1 MVRLITFLLIVI
13 PSILYAAVYEIVEP
27 DFVETAKAFA
37 QTEEFKELAIKEQ
50 NRQIDM
56 IKASKG
62 ELLLQALND
71 SEYDVEYYYTLPQD
85 MPKVD
90 RNGNIVGILYPK
102 GYTFAPLKFMK
113 MAPPPLIIYNPC
125 DKEELEL
132 VNDICKIY
140 DKNYQRYIL
149 LTSGCSLEEMSK
161 LELGTNN
168 RFLLDKDSV
177 KKFNLRYT
185 VSVKADTFINIQ
197 TAAFETI
204 DNMLPIKIGAIEI
217 DNIDNTQGGLADM
230 GGLGGGGGSD
240 TDGTFLCMCQVP
252 PPVFER
258 LGVTMSFWNN
268 VGMIDTSSIP
278 YCFPQLGQYLD
289 LGGTVGGSLEALT
302 GKAGIGGANQFGKRS
317 SGGKQKGDQF
327 ISAHTHFAS
336 FTNLMKIVSDAIF
349 SMCFSAD
356 MATNISPQMSEVF
369 FWWQNDE
376 WGVLKNPEALL
387 VANPIATAACMAESL
402 SVSILGTSLD
412 PLFWCMGSWGSLYPI
427 TMNVGSGTPLTS
439 YAMLAARNLSER
451 FQLAMLMDTTGYQ
464 MLNGYC
470 QPYPTYFIPK
480 ILV

>member
-37 QTEEFKELAIKEQ
+37 QTEEFKELALKEQ
-50 NRQIDM
+50 NKQIDM

-185 VSVKADTFINIQ
+185 VSVVTAD
-197 TAAFETI
+197 
-204 DNMLPIKIGAIEI
+204 LIKG
-217 DNIDNTQGGLADM
+217 
-230 GGLGGGGGSD
+230 
-240 TDGTFLCMCQVP
+240 
-252 PPVFER
+252 VF
-258 LGVTMSFWNN
+258 N
-268 VGMIDTSSIP
+268 VKVFNKHKN
-278 YCFPQLGQYLD
+278 YR
-289 LGGTVGGSLEALT
+289 
-302 GKAGIGGANQFGKRS
+302 ANK
-317 SGGKQKGDQF
+317 
-327 ISAHTHFAS
+327 
-336 FTNLMKIVSDAIF
+336 
-349 SMCFSAD
+349 
-356 MATNISPQMSEVF
+356 
-369 FWWQNDE
+369 
-376 WGVLKNPEALL
+376 
-387 VANPIATAACMAESL
+387 
-402 SVSILGTSLD
+402 
-412 PLFWCMGSWGSLYPI
+412 
-427 TMNVGSGTPLTS
+427 
-439 YAMLAARNLSER
+439 
-451 FQLAMLMDTTGYQ
+451 
-464 MLNGYC
+464 
-470 QPYPTYFIPK
+470 
-480 ILV
+480 

>member
-185 VSVKADTFINIQ
+185 VSVVTAD
-197 TAAFETI
+197 
-204 DNMLPIKIGAIEI
+204 LIKG
-217 DNIDNTQGGLADM
+217 
-230 GGLGGGGGSD
+230 
-240 TDGTFLCMCQVP
+240 
-252 PPVFER
+252 VF
-258 LGVTMSFWNN
+258 N
-268 VGMIDTSSIP
+268 VKVFSKHKNYS
-278 YCFPQLGQYLD
+278 
-289 LGGTVGGSLEALT
+289 
-302 GKAGIGGANQFGKRS
+302 
-317 SGGKQKGDQF
+317 
-327 ISAHTHFAS
+327 
-336 FTNLMKIVSDAIF
+336 TNK
-349 SMCFSAD
+349 
-356 MATNISPQMSEVF
+356 
-369 FWWQNDE
+369 
-376 WGVLKNPEALL
+376 
-387 VANPIATAACMAESL
+387 
-402 SVSILGTSLD
+402 
-412 PLFWCMGSWGSLYPI
+412 
-427 TMNVGSGTPLTS
+427 
-439 YAMLAARNLSER
+439 
-451 FQLAMLMDTTGYQ
+451 
-464 MLNGYC
+464 
-470 QPYPTYFIPK
+470 
-480 ILV
+480 

>member
-37 QTEEFKELAIKEQ
+37 QTEEFKELALKEQ

-177 KKFNLRYT
+177 KKFNIRYT
-185 VSVKADTFINIQ
+185 VSVVTAD
-197 TAAFETI
+197 
-204 DNMLPIKIGAIEI
+204 LIKGVF
-217 DNIDNTQGGLADM
+217 NVKVFSKHKNYNT
-230 GGLGGGGGSD
+230 
-240 TDGTFLCMCQVP
+240 
-252 PPVFER
+252 
-258 LGVTMSFWNN
+258 N
-268 VGMIDTSSIP
+268 
-278 YCFPQLGQYLD
+278 
-289 LGGTVGGSLEALT
+289 
-302 GKAGIGGANQFGKRS
+302 K
-317 SGGKQKGDQF
+317 
-327 ISAHTHFAS
+327 
-336 FTNLMKIVSDAIF
+336 
-349 SMCFSAD
+349 
-356 MATNISPQMSEVF
+356 
-369 FWWQNDE
+369 
-376 WGVLKNPEALL
+376 
-387 VANPIATAACMAESL
+387 
-402 SVSILGTSLD
+402 
-412 PLFWCMGSWGSLYPI
+412 
-427 TMNVGSGTPLTS
+427 
-439 YAMLAARNLSER
+439 
-451 FQLAMLMDTTGYQ
+451 
-464 MLNGYC
+464 
-470 QPYPTYFIPK
+470 
-480 ILV
+480 

>member
-27 DFVETAKAFA
+27 DFVETAKTFA
-37 QTEEFKELAIKEQ
+37 QTEEFKELALKEQ

-149 LTSGCSLEEMSK
+149 LTSGCSLEEISK

-185 VSVKADTFINIQ
+185 VSVVTAD
-197 TAAFETI
+197 
-204 DNMLPIKIGAIEI
+204 LIKG
-217 DNIDNTQGGLADM
+217 
-230 GGLGGGGGSD
+230 
-240 TDGTFLCMCQVP
+240 
-252 PPVFER
+252 VF
-258 LGVTMSFWNN
+258 N
-268 VGMIDTSSIP
+268 VKVFSKHKNYS
-278 YCFPQLGQYLD
+278 
-289 LGGTVGGSLEALT
+289 
-302 GKAGIGGANQFGKRS
+302 
-317 SGGKQKGDQF
+317 
-327 ISAHTHFAS
+327 
-336 FTNLMKIVSDAIF
+336 TNK
-349 SMCFSAD
+349 
-356 MATNISPQMSEVF
+356 
-369 FWWQNDE
+369 
-376 WGVLKNPEALL
+376 
-387 VANPIATAACMAESL
+387 
-402 SVSILGTSLD
+402 
-412 PLFWCMGSWGSLYPI
+412 
-427 TMNVGSGTPLTS
+427 
-439 YAMLAARNLSER
+439 
-451 FQLAMLMDTTGYQ
+451 
-464 MLNGYC
+464 
-470 QPYPTYFIPK
+470 
-480 ILV
+480 

>member
-37 QTEEFKELAIKEQ
+37 QTEEFKELALKEQ

-185 VSVKADTFINIQ
+185 VSVVTAD
-197 TAAFETI
+197 
-204 DNMLPIKIGAIEI
+204 LIKG
-217 DNIDNTQGGLADM
+217 
-230 GGLGGGGGSD
+230 
-240 TDGTFLCMCQVP
+240 
-252 PPVFER
+252 VF
-258 LGVTMSFWNN
+258 N
-268 VGMIDTSSIP
+268 VKVFSKHKNDS
-278 YCFPQLGQYLD
+278 
-289 LGGTVGGSLEALT
+289 
-302 GKAGIGGANQFGKRS
+302 
-317 SGGKQKGDQF
+317 
-327 ISAHTHFAS
+327 
-336 FTNLMKIVSDAIF
+336 TNK
-349 SMCFSAD
+349 
-356 MATNISPQMSEVF
+356 
-369 FWWQNDE
+369 
-376 WGVLKNPEALL
+376 
-387 VANPIATAACMAESL
+387 
-402 SVSILGTSLD
+402 
-412 PLFWCMGSWGSLYPI
+412 
-427 TMNVGSGTPLTS
+427 
-439 YAMLAARNLSER
+439 
-451 FQLAMLMDTTGYQ
+451 
-464 MLNGYC
+464 
-470 QPYPTYFIPK
+470 
-480 ILV
+480 

>member
-13 PSILYAAVYEIVEP
+13 PSILYAAVYKIVEP

-37 QTEEFKELAIKEQ
+37 QTEEFKELALKEQ

-161 LELGTNN
+161 LELGINN

-185 VSVKADTFINIQ
+185 VSVVTAD
-197 TAAFETI
+197 
-204 DNMLPIKIGAIEI
+204 LIKGVF
-217 DNIDNTQGGLADM
+217 NVKVFSKHKNYNT
-230 GGLGGGGGSD
+230 
-240 TDGTFLCMCQVP
+240 
-252 PPVFER
+252 
-258 LGVTMSFWNN
+258 N
-268 VGMIDTSSIP
+268 
-278 YCFPQLGQYLD
+278 
-289 LGGTVGGSLEALT
+289 
-302 GKAGIGGANQFGKRS
+302 K
-317 SGGKQKGDQF
+317 
-327 ISAHTHFAS
+327 
-336 FTNLMKIVSDAIF
+336 
-349 SMCFSAD
+349 
-356 MATNISPQMSEVF
+356 
-369 FWWQNDE
+369 
-376 WGVLKNPEALL
+376 
-387 VANPIATAACMAESL
+387 
-402 SVSILGTSLD
+402 
-412 PLFWCMGSWGSLYPI
+412 
-427 TMNVGSGTPLTS
+427 
-439 YAMLAARNLSER
+439 
-451 FQLAMLMDTTGYQ
+451 
-464 MLNGYC
+464 
-470 QPYPTYFIPK
+470 
-480 ILV
+480 

>member
-37 QTEEFKELAIKEQ
+37 QTEEFKELALKEQ

-177 KKFNLRYT
+177 KKFNIRYT
-185 VSVKADTFINIQ
+185 VSVVTAD
-197 TAAFETI
+197 
-204 DNMLPIKIGAIEI
+204 LIKG
-217 DNIDNTQGGLADM
+217 
-230 GGLGGGGGSD
+230 
-240 TDGTFLCMCQVP
+240 
-252 PPVFER
+252 VF
-258 LGVTMSFWNN
+258 N
-268 VGMIDTSSIP
+268 VKVFSKHKNYS
-278 YCFPQLGQYLD
+278 
-289 LGGTVGGSLEALT
+289 
-302 GKAGIGGANQFGKRS
+302 
-317 SGGKQKGDQF
+317 
-327 ISAHTHFAS
+327 
-336 FTNLMKIVSDAIF
+336 TNK
-349 SMCFSAD
+349 
-356 MATNISPQMSEVF
+356 
-369 FWWQNDE
+369 
-376 WGVLKNPEALL
+376 
-387 VANPIATAACMAESL
+387 
-402 SVSILGTSLD
+402 
-412 PLFWCMGSWGSLYPI
+412 
-427 TMNVGSGTPLTS
+427 
-439 YAMLAARNLSER
+439 
-451 FQLAMLMDTTGYQ
+451 
-464 MLNGYC
+464 
-470 QPYPTYFIPK
+470 
-480 ILV
+480 

>member
-37 QTEEFKELAIKEQ
+37 QTEEFKELALKEQ

-149 LTSGCSLEEMSK
+149 LTSGCSLEEMSE

-177 KKFNLRYT
+177 KKFNIRYT
-185 VSVKADTFINIQ
+185 VSVVTAD
-197 TAAFETI
+197 
-204 DNMLPIKIGAIEI
+204 LIKGVF
-217 DNIDNTQGGLADM
+217 NVKVFSKHKNYNT
-230 GGLGGGGGSD
+230 
-240 TDGTFLCMCQVP
+240 
-252 PPVFER
+252 
-258 LGVTMSFWNN
+258 N
-268 VGMIDTSSIP
+268 
-278 YCFPQLGQYLD
+278 
-289 LGGTVGGSLEALT
+289 
-302 GKAGIGGANQFGKRS
+302 K
-317 SGGKQKGDQF
+317 
-327 ISAHTHFAS
+327 
-336 FTNLMKIVSDAIF
+336 
-349 SMCFSAD
+349 
-356 MATNISPQMSEVF
+356 
-369 FWWQNDE
+369 
-376 WGVLKNPEALL
+376 
-387 VANPIATAACMAESL
+387 
-402 SVSILGTSLD
+402 
-412 PLFWCMGSWGSLYPI
+412 
-427 TMNVGSGTPLTS
+427 
-439 YAMLAARNLSER
+439 
-451 FQLAMLMDTTGYQ
+451 
-464 MLNGYC
+464 
-470 QPYPTYFIPK
+470 
-480 ILV
+480 

>member
-37 QTEEFKELAIKEQ
+37 QTEEFKELALKEQ

-71 SEYDVEYYYTLPQD
+71 SEYDVEYYYTLHQD

-161 LELGTNN
+161 LEPGTNN

-185 VSVKADTFINIQ
+185 VSVVTAD
-197 TAAFETI
+197 
-204 DNMLPIKIGAIEI
+204 LIKGVF
-217 DNIDNTQGGLADM
+217 NVKVFSKHKNYNT
-230 GGLGGGGGSD
+230 
-240 TDGTFLCMCQVP
+240 
-252 PPVFER
+252 
-258 LGVTMSFWNN
+258 N
-268 VGMIDTSSIP
+268 
-278 YCFPQLGQYLD
+278 
-289 LGGTVGGSLEALT
+289 
-302 GKAGIGGANQFGKRS
+302 K
-317 SGGKQKGDQF
+317 
-327 ISAHTHFAS
+327 
-336 FTNLMKIVSDAIF
+336 
-349 SMCFSAD
+349 
-356 MATNISPQMSEVF
+356 
-369 FWWQNDE
+369 
-376 WGVLKNPEALL
+376 
-387 VANPIATAACMAESL
+387 
-402 SVSILGTSLD
+402 
-412 PLFWCMGSWGSLYPI
+412 
-427 TMNVGSGTPLTS
+427 
-439 YAMLAARNLSER
+439 
-451 FQLAMLMDTTGYQ
+451 
-464 MLNGYC
+464 
-470 QPYPTYFIPK
+470 
-480 ILV
+480 

>member
-37 QTEEFKELAIKEQ
+37 QTEEFKELALKGQ

-185 VSVKADTFINIQ
+185 VSVVTAD
-197 TAAFETI
+197 
-204 DNMLPIKIGAIEI
+204 LIKGVF
-217 DNIDNTQGGLADM
+217 NVKVFSKHKNYNT
-230 GGLGGGGGSD
+230 
-240 TDGTFLCMCQVP
+240 
-252 PPVFER
+252 
-258 LGVTMSFWNN
+258 N
-268 VGMIDTSSIP
+268 
-278 YCFPQLGQYLD
+278 
-289 LGGTVGGSLEALT
+289 
-302 GKAGIGGANQFGKRS
+302 K
-317 SGGKQKGDQF
+317 
-327 ISAHTHFAS
+327 
-336 FTNLMKIVSDAIF
+336 
-349 SMCFSAD
+349 
-356 MATNISPQMSEVF
+356 
-369 FWWQNDE
+369 
-376 WGVLKNPEALL
+376 
-387 VANPIATAACMAESL
+387 
-402 SVSILGTSLD
+402 
-412 PLFWCMGSWGSLYPI
+412 
-427 TMNVGSGTPLTS
+427 
-439 YAMLAARNLSER
+439 
-451 FQLAMLMDTTGYQ
+451 
-464 MLNGYC
+464 
-470 QPYPTYFIPK
+470 
-480 ILV
+480 

>member
-1 MVRLITFLLIVI
+1 MLKYLVNIKITAQISSIIVI
-13 PSILYAAVYEIVEP
+13 YLFFMLPNVFAA
-27 DFVETAKAFA
+27 DT
-37 QTEEFKELAIKEQ
+37 
-50 NRQIDM
+50 
-56 IKASKG
+56 G
-62 ELLLQALND
+62 
-71 SEYDVEYYYTLPQD
+71 
-85 MPKVD
+85 
-90 RNGNIVGILYPK
+90 
-102 GYTFAPLKFMK
+102 K
-113 MAPPPLIIYNPC
+113 MA
-125 DKEELEL
+125 
-132 VNDICKIY
+132 CK
-140 DKNYQRYIL
+140 RA
-149 LTSGCSLEEMSK
+149 G
-161 LELGTNN
+161 
-168 RFLLDKDSV
+168 
-177 KKFNLRYT
+177 
-185 VSVKADTFINIQ
+185 VKADTFMNIQ
-197 TAAFETI
+197 IAAFETI

-427 TMNVGSGTPLTS
+427 TMNVGSGIPLTS

-480 ILV
+480 KDVNIYPIWPQKFDNRFPLGYPSEIWGFGLDNPANIGVMTWMVYQKRDCCYL